1 MARIS
6 EFLSGI
12 SLLSYYYHFSFELKV
27 IDMSEEEGK
36 SLREFVYDNL
46 VDAILSTLNKLN
58 LTTQKESELDGKMVR
73 SFIK

>member
-12 SLLSYYYHFSFELKV
+12 SLLSCYYHFSFELKV

-36 SLREFVYDNL
+36 SLKEFVYDSL

-58 LTTQKESELDGKMVR
+58 LTTQKESELDGKMV